1 VRRARGNKKAGDFVS
16 SEILDHYDYQE
27 SSSHGKPADPNLPPN
42 THLKPAENNDI
53 KDENESRTSDS
64 KMNQEAIFEINNSAR
79 TQSITEAKAL
89 PKAKREESDDLDPH
103 IQHGDEYP
111 HIDMKIHL
119 EKVDKSDSKP
129 KRTKKEPQQDPVEE
143 PPKTVSEPKVIDP
156 APEKVASPVKPQPS
170 PPPVQN
176 LAPKLDAE
184 PEHFSEG
191 EEADSLNHKLLGFQ
205 RKSEYILSMIG
216 GCLNTYQTVSI
227 SEKISIIRD
236 LYSIMPS
243 NDRRAFE

>member
-1 VRRARGNKKAGDFVS
+1 MRRARGNKKAGDFVS

-27 SSSHGKPADPNLPPN
+27 SSAHGKPADPNLPPN
-42 THLKPAENNDI
+42 AQLKPAENNDI

-79 TQSITEAKAL
+79 KQSVSESKPVL
-89 PKAKREESDDLDPH
+89 KSKRDESDDLDPH
-103 IQHGDEYP
+103 VQHSDEYP

-119 EKVDKSDSKP
+119 EKLDKNDSKP
-129 KRTKKEPQQDPVEE
+129 KRTKKVSQQDSVEA
-143 PPKTVSEPKVIDP
+143 PPKEVSETKVVDP
-156 APEKVASPVKPQPS
+156 APEKVASPAKVLPS
-170 PPPVQN
+170 PPPVQK

-191 EEADSLNHKLLGFQ
+191 EEANSLNHKLLGFQ
-205 RKSEYILSMIG
+205 KKSEYILSMIG
-216 GCLNTYQTVSI
+216 GCLNIYHTVSV

-236 LYSIMPS
+236 LYSIMPQ
-243 NDRRAFE
+243 NERRAFE